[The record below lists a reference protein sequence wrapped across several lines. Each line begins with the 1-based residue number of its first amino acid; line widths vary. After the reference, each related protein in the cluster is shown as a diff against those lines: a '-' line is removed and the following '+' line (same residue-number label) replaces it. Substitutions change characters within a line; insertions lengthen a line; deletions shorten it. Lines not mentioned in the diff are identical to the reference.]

1 MGHLARRDP
10 RVHPRR
16 VEEEQASDKRELR
29 AIYFVLAGIK
39 VAVEEILSYIRGDDD
54 EEEEEDDRDA

>member
-1 MGHLARRDP
+1 
-10 RVHPRR
+10 
-16 VEEEQASDKRELR
+16 VEEEHASDTRELR
-29 AIYFVLAGIK
+29 AIYLVLADIK

>member
-1 MGHLARRDP
+1 VYG
-10 RVHPRR
+10 HPRR
-16 VEEEQASDKRELR
+16 VEDEHASDTRELR
-29 AIYFVLAGIK
+29 AIYFVLADIK